1 MNEETGFFKKKV
13 FNSWINFPE
22 KKDFLFC
29 KISNCPSDT
38 N

>member
-1 MNEETGFFKKKV
+1 MNEETGFFKKSV
-13 FNSWINFPE
+13 YSWINFPE
-22 KKDFLFC
+22 KKNFLFG